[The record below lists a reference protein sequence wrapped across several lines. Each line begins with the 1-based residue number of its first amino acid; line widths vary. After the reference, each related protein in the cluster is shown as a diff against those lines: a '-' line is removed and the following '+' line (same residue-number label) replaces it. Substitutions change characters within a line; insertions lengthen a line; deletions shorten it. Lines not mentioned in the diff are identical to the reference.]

1 MKREADYTI
10 KGFIYQFNLTLL
22 KILESNDDTEITVEG
37 IIEDIDLKDGA
48 QIEAVQCKYHE
59 TQETYTLSL
68 FYKPILQMMAHYCK
82 SNNPLV
88 QYTLYAHLPNQ
99 KDEVKL
105 TKIDLDKIV
114 STKDSKLAKY
124 VSQIDGSFDANN
136 FLDQFK
142 IEFGASF
149 DELVKSTKNKLSSNN
164 FDASEIDTLIYPNAI
179 NEIANYSI
187 KHEATQRIVTKSSF
201 LKLLK
206 RIRKTA
212 ITKWTLSLK
221 DYKKIIDARR
231 KQLKPNLDKNS
242 RLRYFLISDIDIE
255 DFDQSIVT
263 FISDYIDKFHSKPA
277 HIQTPVFALDCNQ
290 IKFDEI
296 RVRLFKKGIKFRDGF
311 ITSTVFDENY
321 FYEPPITKIIS
332 KNEIQREFSIRLLRY
347 EQPSSILVQKPCD
360 DLFIITSKKYP
371 ELYLEDLII
380 EQMSISKLL
389 ELKYILGVSDV
400 YE

>member
-37 IIEDIDLKDGA
+37 IIEDIDLDDGE

-59 TQETYTLSL
+59 TQESYTLSL
-68 FYKPILQMMAHYCK
+68 FYKPILQMMTHYCK
-82 SNNPLV
+82 NKNPLV

-99 KDEVKL
+99 KDEVEL
-105 TKIDLDKIV
+105 TKDDLAKIL
-114 STKDSKLAKY
+114 STKNPKFAKY
-124 VSQIDGSFDANN
+124 VSQIDKSFDADN
-136 FLDQFK
+136 FLDHFK
-142 IEFGASF
+142 IEFGESF
-149 DELVKSTKNKLSSNN
+149 DELVKSTKSKLTNNN
-164 FDASEIDTLIYPNAI
+164 FDPSEIDTLIYPNAI

-187 KHEATQRIVTKSSF
+187 KHEAVQRIVTKSNF

-206 RIRKTA
+206 GIRKTA

-231 KQLKPNLDKNS
+231 RQLKPNLDKNS
-242 RLRYFLISDIDIE
+242 RLRYFLISDNDID

-277 HIQTPVFALDCNQ
+277 HIQTPVFALDCDQ
-290 IKFDEI
+290 VKFDEI
-296 RVRLFKKGIKFRDGF
+296 RVRLFKKSIKYRDGF
-311 ITSTVFDENY
+311 VTPVVFDENY

-347 EQPSSILVQKPCD
+347 EQSNAILINKPCD

-371 ELYLEDLII
+371 DLYLEDLVI
-380 EQMSISKLL
+380 EQLSISKLQ
-389 ELKYILGVSDV
+389 ELKYIMGVSDV

>member
-22 KILESNDDTEITVEG
+22 KILEANDETEITIEG
-37 IIEDIDLKDGA
+37 IIEDIDLVDGE

-68 FYKPILQMMAHYCK
+68 FYKPILQMMVHYCK
-82 SNNPLV
+82 NNNPSV
-88 QYTLYAHLPNQ
+88 HYTLYAHLPNQ

-105 TKIDLDKIV
+105 TKDDIDKIL
-114 STKDSKLAKY
+114 STKNPKLAKY
-124 VSQIDGSFDANN
+124 VSQIDKSFDAVN
-136 FLDQFK
+136 FLAHFK
-142 IEFGASF
+142 IGFGESF
-149 DELVKSTKNKLSSNN
+149 DELVKSTKNRLNNNN
-164 FDASEIDTLIYPNAI
+164 FDTSEIDTLIYPNAI

-187 KHEATQRIVTKSSF
+187 KHDATQRIVTKGSF

-206 RIRKTA
+206 EIRKTA

-221 DYKKIIDARR
+221 DYKKIIDARK

-263 FISDYIDKFHSKPA
+263 FISEYIDKFHSKPT
-277 HIQTPVFALDCNQ
+277 HIQTPVFALDCDQ
-290 IKFDEI
+290 VKFDEI
-296 RVRLFKKGIKFRDGF
+296 RLRLFKKGIKFRDGF
-311 ITSTVFDENY
+311 VTPVVFDENY
-321 FYEPPITKIIS
+321 FYESPITKVVS

-347 EQPSSILVQKPCD
+347 DQNNPILVQKPCD
-360 DLFIITSKKYP
+360 DLFIITSKKHP
-371 ELYLEDLII
+371 ELYQEDLVI
-380 EQMSISKLL
+380 EQISINKLQ

>member
-37 IIEDIDLKDGA
+37 IIEDIDLKDGD

-82 SNNPLV
+82 NNNPLI

-105 TKIDLDKIV
+105 TKNDLDTIA
-114 STKDSKLAKY
+114 STKDLKLGKY

-136 FLDQFK
+136 FLNHFK
-142 IEFGASF
+142 IEFGESF
-149 DELVKSTKNKLSSNN
+149 DELVQSTKNKLSSNN
-164 FDASEIDTLIYPNAI
+164 FDPTEIDTLIYPNAI

-187 KHEATQRIVTKSSF
+187 KHDATQRIVTKSGL

-206 RIRKTA
+206 EIRKTA

-242 RLRYFLISDIDIE
+242 RLRYFLISDCDIE

-277 HIQTPVFALDCNQ
+277 HIQTPVFALDCDQ
-290 IKFDEI
+290 VKFDEI
-296 RVRLFKKGIKFRDGF
+296 RLRLFKKGIKFRDGF
-311 ITSTVFDENY
+311 VTPVVFDENY

-347 EQPSSILVQKPCD
+347 EQPNSILVQKPCD

-380 EQMSISKLL
+380 EQMSISKLQ
-389 ELKYILGVSDV
+389 ELKYIIGVADV

>member
-37 IIEDIDLKDGA
+37 IIEDIDLKDGDK
-48 QIEAVQCKYHE
+48 IEAVQCKYHE

-82 SNNPLV
+82 NNNPLV
-88 QYTLYAHLPNQ
+88 QYTLYAHVPNQ

-105 TKIDLDKIV
+105 TKTDLDKVV
-114 STKDSKLAKY
+114 STKDTRLTKY
-124 VSQIDGSFDANN
+124 VSQIDGSFDENN
-136 FLDQFK
+136 FLDHFK
-142 IEFGASF
+142 IEFGESF
-149 DELVKSTKNKLSSNN
+149 DELVKSAKIKLSSHN
-164 FDASEIDTLIYPNAI
+164 FDPSEIDTLIYPNAI
-179 NEIANYSI
+179 NEIASFSI

-206 RIRKTA
+206 EIRKTA

-221 DYKKIIDARR
+221 DYKKIIDARK

-242 RLRYFLISDIDIE
+242 RLRYFLLSDIDIE

-277 HIQTPVFALDCNQ
+277 HIQTPVFALDCDQ
-290 IKFDEI
+290 VKFDEI

-311 ITSTVFDENY
+311 VTPVVFDDNY
-321 FYEPPITKIIS
+321 FFELPITKVIS

-347 EQPSSILVQKPCD
+347 EQQNPILVQKPCD
-360 DLFIITSKKYP
+360 DLFIITSKEYL
-371 ELYLEDLII
+371 ELYLEDLVI
-380 EQMSISKLL
+380 EQMSISKLQ